1 MKRAPWASAA
11 AALGAAL
18 REPAWSRADG
28 RSSETRIALLPAEPD
43 PIAEDPFPQTLRG
56 AEAPPPVGTEPP
68 EAIADMLAR
77 IDALEVEGEALRV
90 ALQASRAELA
100 KLATESARIREGIL
114 ADAEPDLVRLALTVA
129 SRVVAA
135 ELATRPETIA
145 DWLAEELEGC
155 ALGPPIEVA
164 VSPDVAAFAPE
175 DAHPRW
181 VVDPKLPR
189 GTCEL
194 RAGASV
200 VEVSPSARMRAVLE
214 ALEVRP

>member
-1 MKRAPWASAA
+1 MKRAAWASAS
-11 AALGAAL
+11 AALDAL
-18 REPAWSRADG
+18 REPTWSRADG
-28 RSSETRIALLPAEPD
+28 RSSETRIAILPSEPD
-43 PIAEDPFPQTLRG
+43 HGLEDPFPQTLRG
-56 AEAPPPVGTEPP
+56 AEAPPPAGTEPP

-77 IDALEVEGEALRV
+77 IDALEVEGEALRA
-90 ALQASRAELA
+90 ALQSARAELA
-100 KLATESARIREGIL
+100 RVAADAARIREGIL

-145 DWLAEELEGC
+145 DWLAGELEGC
-155 ALGPPIEVA
+155 ALGPPVEVA
-164 VSPDVAAFAPE
+164 VSADVAAFAPE